1 MKIEVLGTGCPKC
14 MSVEQ
19 NVKKAL
25 AELAVQADVE
35 KVTDIQQII
44 QRGVMSTP
52 ALVIDGKVVLQGKN
66 PTVDQLKHLIKGPE
80 PWKAMERGKERR
92 GNKYPGIRPLIPP
105 SAWAAVNASSSAAT
119 ECIAGMRRRTSQ
131 K

>member
-35 KVTDIQQII
+35 KVTDIQKII
-44 QRGVMSTP
+44 QRGVISTP
-52 ALVIDGKVVLQGKN
+52 ALVIDGKVVLQGKS
-66 PTVDQLKHLIKGPE
+66 PTVDQLKQLITG
-80 PWKAMERGKERR
+80 A
-92 GNKYPGIRPLIPP
+92 
-105 SAWAAVNASSSAAT
+105 
-119 ECIAGMRRRTSQ
+119 
-131 K
+131 

>member
-25 AELAVQADVE
+25 EELSVQANVE

-66 PTVDQLKHLIKGPE
+66 PSVDQLKHLITG
-80 PWKAMERGKERR
+80 
-92 GNKYPGIRPLIPP
+92 
-105 SAWAAVNASSSAAT
+105 T
-119 ECIAGMRRRTSQ
+119 
-131 K
+131 

>member
-1 MKIEVLGTGCPKC
+1 MKIEVLGSGCPKC
-14 MSVEQ
+14 MSMEQ

-52 ALVIDGKVVLQGKN
+52 ALVIDGKVLLQGKS
-66 PTVDQLKHLIKGPE
+66 PTVDQLKHLI
-80 PWKAMERGKERR
+80 
-92 GNKYPGIRPLIPP
+92 
-105 SAWAAVNASSSAAT
+105 
-119 ECIAGMRRRTSQ
+119 AGA
-131 K
+131 

>member
-52 ALVIDGKVVLQGKN
+52 ALVIDGTVVLQGKN
-66 PTVDQLKHLIKGPE
+66 PTVDQLKQLITG
-80 PWKAMERGKERR
+80 
-92 GNKYPGIRPLIPP
+92 
-105 SAWAAVNASSSAAT
+105 T
-119 ECIAGMRRRTSQ
+119 
-131 K
+131 

>member
-52 ALVIDGKVVLQGKN
+52 ALVIDGKVVFQGKN
-66 PTVDQLKHLIKGPE
+66 PTVDQLKQFIQG
-80 PWKAMERGKERR
+80 A
-92 GNKYPGIRPLIPP
+92 
-105 SAWAAVNASSSAAT
+105 
-119 ECIAGMRRRTSQ
+119 
-131 K
+131 